1 MRAIVSRCLLGA
13 ACRYDGGS
21 KPCDAAIEL
30 VRKMDC
36 RAVCPETES
45 GLPVPRPPAEQRGG
59 RV

>member
-36 RAVCPETES
+36 RAVCP
-45 GLPVPRPPAEQRGG
+45 
-59 RV
+59 